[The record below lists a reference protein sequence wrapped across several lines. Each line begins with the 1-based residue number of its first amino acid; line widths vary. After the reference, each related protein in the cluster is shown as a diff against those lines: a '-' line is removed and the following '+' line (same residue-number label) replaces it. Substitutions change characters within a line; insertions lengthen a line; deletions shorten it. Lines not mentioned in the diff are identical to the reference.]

1 MLIRPARAVPKDKGG
16 TQVNKTL
23 LLLMPAATAIFLA
36 CDNGVHYCDTD
47 LEYQFHQLLPMP
59 DEGWMADPHV
69 IRVGCTWYLYATHS
83 QVDLQVWYSDDL
95 TNWIQG
101 PTIWAPT
108 QDWQTEGNLCG
119 IWAPHVEP
127 AGDKFFLYYSA
138 NCRIGVAVANDPL
151 GPFVDVYDHP
161 LVGNGY
167 GGVGDGQLVNDLFLD
182 YDDLAIDAF
191 VLQTA
196 GGQRILFHNAFT
208 PASTVHAQEMPDF
221 VSVSGKPLV
230 MIEPDLNSW
239 EGFIREGTWVLE
251 HEGVFHLMYS
261 GNDCFTAEYAIG
273 VATATNPMGPYVRD
287 PRNPILQK
295 NPESEFWGPGH
306 HSVTYDATGKPLMFY
321 HTKTTPAQGEDRL
334 VRYGPLWF
342 DELGRVNVE
351 QP

>member
-1 MLIRPARAVPKDKGG
+1 M
-16 TQVNKTL
+16 
-23 LLLMPAATAIFLA
+23 
-36 CDNGVHYCDTD
+36 
-47 LEYQFHQLLPMP
+47 
-59 DEGWMADPHV
+59 
-69 IRVGCTWYLYATHS
+69 
-83 QVDLQVWYSDDL
+83 
-95 TNWIQG
+95 
-101 PTIWAPT
+101 
-108 QDWQTEGNLCG
+108 
-119 IWAPHVEP
+119 EP

-196 GGQRILFHNAFT
+196 GGQRILLHNAFT

-261 GNDCFTAEYAIG
+261 GNDCFTAE
-273 VATATNPMGPYVRD
+273 RD
-287 PRNPILQK
+287 RRGDRHQSDGIVCPRSQEPHPAKESGKRIL
-295 NPESEFWGPGH
+295 GPGH
-306 HSVTYDATGKPLMFY
+306 HSVTYDAT
-321 HTKTTPAQGEDRL
+321 EIR
-334 VRYGPLWF
+334 
-342 DELGRVNVE
+342 
-351 QP
+351 